1 MPTALIICPAQR
13 DRLNLADERILS
25 RYGLQLAG
33 PLVTSPGFDPGKFA
47 DTIVANAPLVQGIL
61 GSGDASGHLATV
73 IANRLGLPGAS
84 ASAFLRC
91 HDKLTCRR
99 IQADTVPEATPRF
112 AAVDPDNPPARAPL
126 PYPFFVKPVSAHLSQ
141 LAYTVRNDDEFADVL
156 TEARARLEA
165 ITAYDAALTGRSFR
179 GLIAEEL
186 LSGVLVTFEGY
197 MHHGTMTPIGIT
209 DAVMHPNGISF
220 LRFEYPTALPEWA
233 VARIHDIAGR
243 LMPALDFDDSVFNI
257 EFFVSP
263 AGDVRIVEV
272 NGRMASQFAPLVKA
286 VHGVSTY
293 ELQLA
298 LVTGGVPKLP
308 PARTDLVASSFVLRT
323 YTDAIVRS
331 VPDPTAVTRRFG
343 HAHVEVLVRPGQ
355 RLSENDDDT
364 ASHRLAVVALAAPD
378 RDAAC
383 RRFDEAAALLP
394 FEFEPV
400 AASVRG

>member
-1 MPTALIICPAQR
+1 MPRSIRTTHPY
-13 DRLNLADERILS
+13 E
-25 RYGLQLAG
+25 
-33 PLVTSPGFDPGKFA
+33 P
-47 DTIVANAPLVQGIL
+47 
-61 GSGDASGHLATV
+61 
-73 IANRLGLPGAS
+73 
-84 ASAFLRC
+84 
-91 HDKLTCRR
+91 
-99 IQADTVPEATPRF
+99 
-112 AAVDPDNPPARAPL
+112 PL

-141 LAYTVRNDDEFADVL
+141 LAYTVQNDEEFADVL
-156 TEARARLEA
+156 AEARDRLDA
-165 ITAYDAALTGRSFR
+165 ITAYDVALTGRSFR

-186 LSGVLVTFEGY
+186 LSGTLVTFEGY
-197 MHHGTMTPIGIT
+197 MHHGAMTPIGIT

-233 VARIHDIAGR
+233 VTRIDDIAGR

-263 AGDVRIVEV
+263 EGDVRIVEV

-298 LVTGGVPKLP
+298 LVTGGAPELP

-323 YTDAIVRS
+323 YADAIVRS
-331 VPDPTAVTRRFG
+331 VPDPTMVTERFG

-355 RLSENDDDT
+355 WLSENDDDT

-378 RDAAC
+378 RDAVC

-400 AASVRG
+400 TASVRG